1 MAMTPD
7 SFCKFAGDLLVSN
20 FGDGTID
27 AFDPKNFKFE
37 GQLPASDGKPIGRL
51 LLETVAPR

>member
-1 MAMTPD
+1 MTPD
-7 SFCKFAGDLLVSN
+7 SFCKFVGDLLVSN